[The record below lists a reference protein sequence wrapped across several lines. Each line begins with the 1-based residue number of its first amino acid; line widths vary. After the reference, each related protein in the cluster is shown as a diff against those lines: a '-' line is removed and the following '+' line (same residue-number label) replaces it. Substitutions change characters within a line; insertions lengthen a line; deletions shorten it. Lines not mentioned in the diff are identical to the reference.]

1 MMYPVL
7 VVDVSERERVY
18 ECVCG
23 CRRVLTCVH
32 ARVLGL
38 NEYIG
43 RYMYLDDFG
52 GCVFTEI

>member
-1 MMYPVL
+1 M
-7 VVDVSERERVY
+7 RERVY

-43 RYMYLDDFG
+43 RYMYLNDFG

>member
-1 MMYPVL
+1 M
-7 VVDVSERERVY
+7 SERESV

-23 CRRVLTCVH
+23 CQRVLTCVH